1 MSMFNTLFTSLPV
14 IFLGV
19 FERDLRAST
28 LLAVP
33 ELYTLGQRNECFNF
47 RKYFWWMFMATCEVS
62 QLLIDLPLLVTSKL
76 TYFIGNAFVL
86 SNVLTSIPLPTA

>member
-1 MSMFNTLFTSLPV
+1 
-14 IFLGV
+14 
-19 FERDLRAST
+19 
-28 LLAVP
+28 
-33 ELYTLGQRNECFNF
+33 
-47 RKYFWWMFMATCEVS
+47 MATCEVS